1 MIERPE
7 KRFTVSLIIS
17 CKEMGCSPYLGD
29 CNMCLESI
37 ISGCV
42 RKFEDFKISQII
54 TGNHSRQ
61 FGVSFTA
68 ICRKPDCSAGL
79 ARGIACCTA
88 HPDKC
93 EMCLRMIVSQ
103 DVRVIRN
110 FHVKEIA
117 VV

>member
-1 MIERPE
+1 MIDRPE

-17 CKEMGCSPYLGD
+17 CKEMTCPAYLAD
-29 CNMCLESI
+29 CDMCLESVVA
-37 ISGCV
+37 GCV
-42 RKFEDFKISQII
+42 RKFEDFRVSQI
-54 TGNHSRQ
+54 TTRNNSRQ

-68 ICRKPDCSAGL
+68 ICRKPDCNAGL